1 MKMSRVLFLAAPVL
15 GMLIAMLVVAH
26 GGEQREQRR
35 FYDNRGRS
43 VGTAATDSQG
53 TTTFRDARG
62 NVVGKAS
69 KK

>member
-1 MKMSRVLFLAAPVL
+1 MNRALFLIAPVL
-15 GMLIAMLVVAH
+15 GMLIALAVVAH
-26 GGEQREQRR
+26 GEEHRR

-43 VGTAATDSQG
+43 VGTAYTDSQG
-53 TTTFRDARG
+53 TTTFRDARS